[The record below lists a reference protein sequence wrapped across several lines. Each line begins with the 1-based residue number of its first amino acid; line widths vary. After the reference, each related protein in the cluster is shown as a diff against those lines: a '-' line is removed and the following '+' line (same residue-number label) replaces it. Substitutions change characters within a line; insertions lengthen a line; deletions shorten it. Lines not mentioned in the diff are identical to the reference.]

1 MPSTFELNPTFSFTL
16 LGAFVIFAWS
26 RPARSAWLAVF
37 LLAVGLRAAC
47 ARLMG
52 GFGGYYGA
60 WWISWGAFLGI
71 ASLIVL
77 ASQTAL
83 SRDRLHNSVRHSRR
97 QTFYAGAVFPLCSL
111 LIGYTVPLT
120 TWLRPRTYDAFLLA
134 FDGSLGFQP
143 SFVLG
148 RFLPVGS
155 KLWSLTAIAYYV
167 LPLVVCIL
175 YAAHLASERA
185 GERQSVPILAL
196 FLSLILVGFLQYGI
210 YPAVGPRPAFGDLY
224 PWNPPS
230 LASIAIQ
237 PMTVPDAP
245 RNCMPSLHLAGAL
258 AILWNSRF
266 WPPWARLLTVLFLC
280 VTIFSTLALGEHYL
294 VDLVVAVPF
303 TLIFQAAWT
312 VCVPFADSVRRR
324 AMVVGTIL
332 TAGWFVL
339 LRYGLRLFLISP
351 AISWGLTFI
360 TVAYCLV
367 LENRLAAAARTISSR
382 DAATMGMFGP
392 AAHRTK
398 TLSRESAE

>member
-1 MPSTFELNPTFSFTL
+1 MDVGISKLVAGFMMPSTFVLNPTFCFTL
-16 LGAFVIFAWS
+16 LGTFVIFLWS

-37 LLAVGLRAAC
+37 ILAVGLRAAC

-52 GFGGYYGA
+52 SLGGYYGV

-71 ASLIVL
+71 ASLMVL
-77 ASQTAL
+77 AAQTAL
-83 SRDRLHNSVRHSRR
+83 SRDRLRNSERR
-97 QTFYAGAVFPLCSL
+97 SHRKTFYAGAVFPLCSL
-111 LIGYTVPLT
+111 LIGYTVPLMI
-120 TWLRPRTYDAFLLA
+120 WLRQRTYDAFLLA

-148 RFLPVGS
+148 RFLPAGS

-175 YAAHLASERA
+175 YASHLASERA
-185 GERQSVPILAL
+185 GDRQPVPILAL

-230 LASIAIQ
+230 LARIAIQ

-245 RNCMPSLHLAGAL
+245 RNCMPSLHMAGAL
-258 AILWNSRF
+258 AIWWNSRF
-266 WPPWARLLTVLFLC
+266 WPQWARLLTFFFVC

-312 VCVPFADSVRRR
+312 VSVPIADSVRRST
-324 AMVVGTIL
+324 VVVATIL
-332 TAGWFVL
+332 TAGWFGM

-351 AISWGLTFI
+351 AISWGLIFI

-367 LENRLAAAARTISSR
+367 LENRLSAAARTISSPPR
-382 DAATMGMFGP
+382 RGSGC
-392 AAHRTK
+392 
-398 TLSRESAE
+398 LN